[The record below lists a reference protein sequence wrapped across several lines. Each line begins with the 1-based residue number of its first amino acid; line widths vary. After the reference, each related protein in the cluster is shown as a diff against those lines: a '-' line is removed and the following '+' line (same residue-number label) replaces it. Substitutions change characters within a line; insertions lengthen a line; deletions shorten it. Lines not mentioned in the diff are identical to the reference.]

1 MENNTHRLVISTTW
15 CIHWCKIILM
25 LPENIINYIILALLL
40 TGFLATFF
48 KSKLISNNNE
58 QTDIQKSIISVFFT
72 CLVV

>member
-1 MENNTHRLVISTTW
+1 MENNTHRLDISTNW
-15 CIHWCKIILM
+15 CIHWCKIIIM

-48 KSKLISNNNE
+48 KSIISNNNE